1 MKDLKNLFIYGG
13 ISTVLIVLLIAL
25 VTSGSLSSDMVGIL
39 AILTVI
45 VLPIVIS
52 VFIGKKEKQKQQT
65 DAE

>member
-1 MKDLKNLFIYGG
+1 MKDLRNLLIYGG
-13 ISTVLIVLLIAL
+13 LSAVLIVLLITL
-25 VTSGSLSSDMVGIL
+25 VTSGSLSSDIVGIL

>member
-1 MKDLKNLFIYGG
+1 FIYGG
-13 ISTVLIVLLIAL
+13 ISTVLIILLIAL

>member
-13 ISTVLIVLLIAL
+13 LSAVLIVLLITL
-25 VTSGSLSSDMVGIL
+25 VTSGSLSSDVVGIL

-45 VLPIVIS
+45 VLPIAIS

-65 DAE
+65 DVE